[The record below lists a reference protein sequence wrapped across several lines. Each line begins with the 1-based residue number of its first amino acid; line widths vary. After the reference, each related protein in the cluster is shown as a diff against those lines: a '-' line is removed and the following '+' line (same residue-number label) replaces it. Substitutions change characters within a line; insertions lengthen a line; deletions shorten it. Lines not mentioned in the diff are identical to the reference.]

1 MLLTFANV
9 ERRLDPAQAKSQ
21 LQPSSAL
28 ALLWLY
34 SFCGPLGSDCP
45 SLTSLPC
52 LPCLSVRRGVGQS
65 SVRSSL
71 LKPCALQMLLM
82 LLLLLLSLFFAL
94 VALVFFLQLSVLFDC
109 RTRRTQTRIPAVAP
123 APAPTP
129 AATALPARSGADYLH
144 AAIIF
149 ASVCMC
155 FSPVPALAWPG
166 LAYCLMNDCS
176 CQSGPVSVASTCD
189 LCVH

>member
-28 ALLWLY
+28 ALLWLC

-82 LLLLLLSLFFAL
+82 LLLLLLPFFLLLFPSFSFCSFRYCLTAGHGAL
-94 VALVFFLQLSVLFDC
+94 KLVFRLWLRLLLPLHSQHVRALIICTRLLSLPLCVCVFLLF
-109 RTRRTQTRIPAVAP
+109 
-123 APAPTP
+123 
-129 AATALPARSGADYLH
+129 LP
-144 AAIIF
+144 
-149 ASVCMC
+149 
-155 FSPVPALAWPG
+155 WPG
-166 LAYCLMNDCS
+166 LVWLI
-176 CQSGPVSVASTCD
+176 V
-189 LCVH
+189 

>member
-1 MLLTFANV
+1 MPTSRGDSIRRKPKASCSPVLPWLCSGSARFAV
-9 ERRLDPAQAKSQ
+9 R
-21 LQPSSAL
+21 SAPI
-28 ALLWLY
+28 A
-34 SFCGPLGSDCP
+34 P
-45 SLTSLPC
+45 LPC

-82 LLLLLLSLFFAL
+82 LLLLLLPFFFAL
-94 VALVFFLQLSVLFDC
+94 VPLVFFLQLSVLFDC

-123 APAPTP
+123 TP
-129 AATALPARSGADYLH
+129 ASTALPARSGADYLH

-155 FSPVPALAWPG
+155 FSPVPALPWPG

-176 CQSGPVSVASTCD
+176 CQSGPVSVACSCD